1 MAHVSRAHVFTRKE
15 EPTFGGVRLDPPSR
29 GPVYF
34 GVAAVA
40 TVAIAMIVVNW
51 RDTKKIDL
59 PFLDGGL

>member
-15 EPTFGGVRLDPPSR
+15 ESTFGGARLDPPSR

-34 GVAAVA
+34 GIGAVG
-40 TVAIAMIVVNW
+40 AIAISLIVLHM
-51 RDTKKIDL
+51 RETKKIDL